1 MQAPAYFDRQGN
13 PLHEKDARD
22 SRGILKDGV
31 RVRVPMQMRDSAN
44 RFTDGRSFWDAHRD
58 SLQVTDIRALG
69 GTEGNKPGFRILDSA
84 ANRQA
89 INDAY
94 RQYNDDLTNA
104 WKTPPTGVGSQ
115 GARGSPSSNPPP
127 GAYPYSAAA
136 EGAACTVN
144 GRPGRL
150 VRAGNSLVCQPTTED
165 ARARDDSKEC
175 PFCEGTG
182 EIDGEHC
189 LRCGGSGEIDTDDEE
204 ETADAA
210 TATKS
215 DRTLSLD
222 QMRVNHARNMNRI
235 YDQIMCELQNAWR
248 EGK

>member
-1 MQAPAYFDRQGN
+1 MQAPAYFDRQRN

-22 SRGILKDGV
+22 SRGISKMASGFGSRCRCAIAPIASRMV
-31 RVRVPMQMRDSAN
+31 GASGTPTA
-44 RFTDGRSFWDAHRD
+44 TACRSQIYEHWAA
-58 SLQVTDIRALG
+58 QKVTSQDF
-69 GTEGNKPGFRILDSA
+69 EILDSA

-115 GARGSPSSNPPP
+115 GARGSLSSNPPP

-222 QMRVNHARNMNRI
+222 QMRVSHARNMNRI